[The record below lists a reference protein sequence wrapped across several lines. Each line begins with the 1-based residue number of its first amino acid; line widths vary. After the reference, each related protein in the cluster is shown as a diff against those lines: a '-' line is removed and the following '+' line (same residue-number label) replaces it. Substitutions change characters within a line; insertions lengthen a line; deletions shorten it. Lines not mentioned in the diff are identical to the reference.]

1 MGKTFITLLIIIIIN
16 IAVGVILLFFTENGA
31 LNLDFAQEPSLFQT
45 LGGEYDNT
53 RGI

>member
-1 MGKTFITLLIIIIIN
+1 MGKTFITLLIIILIN
-16 IAVGVILLFFTENGA
+16 IAVGTILLFFTENSP
-31 LNLDFAQEPSLFQT
+31 LNLDVTETSVIHF

>member
-1 MGKTFITLLIIIIIN
+1 MGKTFITLLIIIVIN
-16 IAVGVILLFFTENGA
+16 IAVGTILLFFTENGS
-31 LNLDFAQEPSLFQT
+31 LNLNVSEETPLFQA